1 MDSED
6 DMHDANDVESL
17 DDDFYSGETEDA
29 PMDYYSDY
37 DDDADD
43 YFDDADDSDRME
55 SRRPEVS
62 PPPITLWICLQFIAE
77 LEMLPFFTNREKK
90 NSKKNINWRSLL
102 ALKCGCKEIK
112 RTKFEALRDFLFIY

>member
-17 DDDFYSGETEDA
+17 DDDFYSGETDDNA

-43 YFDDADDSDRME
+43 YFDDADDSDRIQ
-55 SRRPEVS
+55 SRRPEVVDS
-62 PPPITLWICLQFIAE
+62 LRFSSLFVFNFVFELSMVPVNWILVMEAFE
-77 LEMLPFFTNREKK
+77 L
-90 NSKKNINWRSLL
+90 I
-102 ALKCGCKEIK
+102 LK
-112 RTKFEALRDFLFIY
+112 L

>member
-37 DDDADD
+37 DDEADD
-43 YFDDADDSDRME
+43 YFDDADDSDRVE
-55 SRRPEVS
+55 SRRPEVGLLPCS
-62 PPPITLWICLQFIAE
+62 PSLSQLNFCSLYCSVE
-77 LEMLPFFTNREKK
+77 LCVFLLPVFTNCEE
-90 NSKKNINWRSLL
+90 
-102 ALKCGCKEIK
+102 LK
-112 RTKFEALRDFLFIY
+112 